1 MLFAGPKAYS
11 AEASVVVINEDF
23 ESYTNTAALQKV
35 WTGGTAQLLVDVP
48 GGGQAALHDGSTM
61 NKHGGFVVQPDA
73 THNVVLTV
81 DFYDFATNADKRVT
95 VSLNNSSP
103 DNLSMGIN
111 GGSSYAIRAGGFS
124 ATTNW
129 IPFHRNQKPIAGWHR
144 FQAVMAVSNITATL
158 DFNADGKIDRRL
170 NIPLTAAAPKFT
182 QLRFGGLTGRPS
194 IGGPVLVD
202 NIRLEMVPF
211 DPPVVVAETTPPKEN
226 RAAIVPST
234 EIGSSNTTDRAG
246 TERSQPLN
254 TGAAPAAATAGPWR
268 PDTLVWWIL
277 AALGVIIALL
287 LGVLYA
293 IRRQGRAVPLAP
305 LAIADASSTTGA
317 EILAAHSGPWRARAL
332 QAEAIAAK
340 QARILEEKVGPQLVD
355 FAKQALVQGLY
366 TQRNALLETQRKAEE
381 ALTELESRL
390 ADLELPRPQ
399 RIEAYEKRIA
409 ELEKELETRG
419 EEMRELTRAT
429 LLLVREKLEEE
440 RSRSS
445 GRFN

>member
-1 MLFAGPKAYS
+1 
-11 AEASVVVINEDF
+11 
-23 ESYTNTAALQKV
+23 
-35 WTGGTAQLLVDVP
+35 
-48 GGGQAALHDGSTM
+48 
-61 NKHGGFVVQPDA
+61 
-73 THNVVLTV
+73 
-81 DFYDFATNADKRVT
+81 
-95 VSLNNSSP
+95 
-103 DNLSMGIN
+103 
-111 GGSSYAIRAGGFS
+111 
-124 ATTNW
+124 
-129 IPFHRNQKPIAGWHR
+129 
-144 FQAVMAVSNITATL
+144 
-158 DFNADGKIDRRL
+158 
-170 NIPLTAAAPKFT
+170 
-182 QLRFGGLTGRPS
+182 
-194 IGGPVLVD
+194 
-202 NIRLEMVPF
+202 
-211 DPPVVVAETTPPKEN
+211 
-226 RAAIVPST
+226 
-234 EIGSSNTTDRAG
+234 
-246 TERSQPLN
+246 
-254 TGAAPAAATAGPWR
+254 
-268 PDTLVWWIL
+268 
-277 AALGVIIALL
+277 
-287 LGVLYA
+287 LYA